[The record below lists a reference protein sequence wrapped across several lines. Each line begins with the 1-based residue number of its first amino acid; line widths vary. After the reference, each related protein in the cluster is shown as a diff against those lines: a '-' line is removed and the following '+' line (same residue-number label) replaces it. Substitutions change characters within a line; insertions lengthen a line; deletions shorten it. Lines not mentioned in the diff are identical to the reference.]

1 MQKHHEETLPALP
14 EDRIRRLNQL
24 NYYFTILPKKTVGTI
39 FTVCVAGA
47 DSLGIWEKGNSLA
60 RIDMHRKHPNKKIV
74 RDAIPLLGKES
85 RRKTFILTRFAYGR
99 SGSGAA
105 SLTEKAMRIR
115 LHMPARSV
123 CR

>member
-47 DSLGIWEKGNSLA
+47 
-60 RIDMHRKHPNKKIV
+60 
-74 RDAIPLLGKES
+74 
-85 RRKTFILTRFAYGR
+85 AY
-99 SGSGAA
+99 
-105 SLTEKAMRIR
+105 AMRKSRIVFCTD
-115 LHMPARSV
+115 LHASEASE
-123 CR
+123 